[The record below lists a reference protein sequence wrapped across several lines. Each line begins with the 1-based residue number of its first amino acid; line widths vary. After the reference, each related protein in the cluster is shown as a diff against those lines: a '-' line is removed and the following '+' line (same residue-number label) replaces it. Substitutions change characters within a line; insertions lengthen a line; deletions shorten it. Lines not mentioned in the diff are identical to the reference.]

1 MAMATQSLTM
11 THDEDPKNLLQ
22 RELGKQASHIHPI
35 GAQVLVA
42 VYQRPEK
49 TKGGIIL
56 TASAQDEDMWQGK
69 VGLIMDMGPLAFTE
83 DAAHAWTGRVP
94 KVGDWVVFR
103 TGDTLGALAGKRM
116 LRFLDENAIRAIID
130 HPDAL
135 Y

>member
-1 MAMATQSLTM
+1 MAMATQSMTM
-11 THDEDPKNLLQ
+11 THSEDPKDVLW
-22 RELGKQASHIHPI
+22 RELGKQAAIVHPI
-35 GAQVLVA
+35 GAQVLIG

-49 TKGGIIL
+49 TAGGIIL
-56 TASAQDEDMWQGK
+56 TEKSKDEDMWQGK

-83 DAAHAWTGRVP
+83 DETHTWGCRRPAI
-94 KVGDWVVFR
+94 GDWVVFR